1 MPVSFMSGGNL
12 QKAILAREL
21 TQPHE
26 VLLAAAPTRGLD
38 VAAAEAVRTHVRRER
53 DTGRGVLLFSED
65 LAEVLDLA
73 DVVLVMFKGRIVGSF
88 TRDTADLEQIGL
100 LMTGNAGAATS

>member
-21 TQPHE
+21 TEHHE
-26 VLLAAAPTRGLD
+26 VLVAAAPTRGLD
-38 VAAAEAVRTHVRRER
+38 LSAAEAVRDHLHRER
-53 DTGRGVLLFSED
+53 DGGRGVLLFSED

-73 DVVLVMFKGRIVGSF
+73 DVVLVMFKGRIVATF
-88 TRDTADLEQIGL
+88 TRDEIDVERIGL
-100 LMTGNAGAATS
+100 LMTGAAA